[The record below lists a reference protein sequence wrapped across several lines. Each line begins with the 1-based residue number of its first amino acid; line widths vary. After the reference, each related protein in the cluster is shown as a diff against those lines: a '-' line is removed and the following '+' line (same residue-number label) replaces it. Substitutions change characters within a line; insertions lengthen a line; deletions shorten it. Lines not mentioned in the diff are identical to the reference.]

1 MNSICTCC
9 IDHLSANVNLKSPV
23 HNPGVSNSMLKYI
36 LKRFGYLLLVIL
48 AVSFVVFVLL
58 HFTPGDPARMIL
70 GESATEEAKAELRNQ
85 LGLNDPFIV
94 QYFNYLKK
102 MVFHGDLGTSYYTKR
117 PVLTEIMVVVPNT
130 IILAVVATIIASV
143 FGVLLG
149 LISAVRQYSLIDYI
163 VTVFSLIG
171 TSVPIFWY
179 GLLMILFFSVTLGWF
194 PPSGFSTPK
203 EMVLPCIALGIQS
216 LSIIARMTRSS
227 MLEVLHQDYVNMARS
242 KGQKESIV
250 IVNHVLRNS
259 LIPIITV
266 IGIQFGSL
274 LGGACFTE
282 IVFSIPGLGRL
293 MVESIKMR
301 DYPVVLGGVFF
312 AGVFV
317 SIVNWMSD
325 ILYAVVDPR
334 IART

>member
-1 MNSICTCC
+1 
-9 IDHLSANVNLKSPV
+9 
-23 HNPGVSNSMLKYI
+23 MLKYI
-36 LKRFGYLLLVIL
+36 LKRFGYLLLVIV
-48 AVSFVVFVLL
+48 AVSFVVFTLL

-70 GESATEEAKAELRNQ
+70 GEAATDAAKADLRSQ

-94 QYFNYLKK
+94 QYLNYFKN
-102 MVFHGDLGTSYYTKR
+102 MVLHGDLGTSYYTKR
-117 PVLTEIMVVVPNT
+117 PVLTEIMVVIPNT
-130 IILAVVATIIASV
+130 IILAVVATIFASV
-143 FGVLLG
+143 FGVLMG
-149 LISAVRQYSLIDYI
+149 VVSAVKQYSLIDAF

-179 GLLMILFFSVTLGWF
+179 GLLMILLFSVNLGWF
-194 PPSGFSTPK
+194 PPSGFSSIR
-203 EMVLPCIALGIQS
+203 EMILPSIALGIQS
-216 LSIIARMTRSS
+216 TSIIARMTRSS
-227 MLEVLHQDYVNMARS
+227 MLEVLHQDYVSMARS
-242 KGQKESIV
+242 KGQRELVV
-250 IVNHVLRNS
+250 IFNHILRNS
-259 LIPIITV
+259 LVPIITV

-312 AGVFV
+312 AGVCV
-317 SIVNWMSD
+317 SIVNWLAD

>member
-1 MNSICTCC
+1 
-9 IDHLSANVNLKSPV
+9 
-23 HNPGVSNSMLKYI
+23 MLKYI
-36 LKRFGYLLLVIL
+36 LKRFGYLLLVII
-48 AVSFVVFVLL
+48 AISFVVFTLL
-58 HFTPGDPARMIL
+58 YFTPGDPARMIL
-70 GESATEEAKAELRNQ
+70 GEAATDAAKEELRNQ

-94 QYFNYLKK
+94 QYFRYFTN
-102 MVFHGDLGTSYYTKR
+102 MVFRGDLGTSYYTKR
-117 PVLTEIMVVVPNT
+117 PVLTEIMSVMPNT
-130 IILAVVATIIASV
+130 IILAVVATILASV
-143 FGVLLG
+143 FGILMGVV
-149 LISAVRQYSLIDYI
+149 SAVKQYSLIDAF

-179 GLLMILFFSVTLGWF
+179 GLLMILMFSVNLGWF
-194 PPSGFSTPK
+194 PPSGFSSIR
-203 EMVLPCIALGIQS
+203 EMILPSIALGIQS
-216 LSIIARMTRSS
+216 TSMIARMTRSS

-242 KGQKESIV
+242 KGQREIV
-250 IVNHVLRNS
+250 VIFNHILRNS
-259 LIPIITV
+259 LVPIITV

-317 SIVNWMSD
+317 SFVNWLAD

>member
-1 MNSICTCC
+1 
-9 IDHLSANVNLKSPV
+9 
-23 HNPGVSNSMLKYI
+23 MLKYI
-36 LKRFGYLLLVIL
+36 LKRFGYLLLVIV
-48 AVSFVVFVLL
+48 AVSFVVFALL
-58 HFTPGDPARMIL
+58 QFTPGDPARMIL
-70 GESATEEAKAELRNQ
+70 GEAATDEAMAELRQQ

-94 QYFNYLKK
+94 QYLRYFKN
-102 MVFHGDLGTSYYTKR
+102 MVLHGDLGTSYYTKR
-117 PVLTEIMVVVPNT
+117 PVMTEIMVVVPNT
-130 IILAVVATIIASV
+130 ILLAVVATILASV
-143 FGVLLG
+143 FGILMGVV
-149 LISAVRQYSLIDYI
+149 SAIKQYSFIDAF

-179 GLLMILFFSVTLGWF
+179 GLLMILFFSVYLGWF
-194 PPSGFSTPK
+194 PPSGFTNIR
-203 EMVLPCIALGIQS
+203 EMILPSLALGIQS
-216 LSIIARMTRSS
+216 TSMIARMTRSS

-242 KGQKESIV
+242 KGQRESVV
-250 IVNHVLRNS
+250 IFKHILRNS
-259 LIPIITV
+259 LVPIITV

-317 SIVNWMSD
+317 SIVNWLAD

>member
-1 MNSICTCC
+1 
-9 IDHLSANVNLKSPV
+9 
-23 HNPGVSNSMLKYI
+23 MLKYI
-36 LKRFGYLLLVIL
+36 LKRFGYLLLVIV
-48 AVSFVVFVLL
+48 AVSFVVFSMLQ
-58 HFTPGDPARMIL
+58 FTPGDPARMIL
-70 GESATEEAKAELRNQ
+70 GQTATSEALAELREQ
-85 LGLNDPFIV
+85 LGLNDPFLV
-94 QYFNYLKK
+94 QYFRYFTN
-102 MVFHGDLGTSYYTKR
+102 MVFHADLGTSYYTKR
-117 PVLTEIMVVVPNT
+117 PVLTEIMAVVPNT
-130 IILAVVATIIASV
+130 ILLATVATILASV
-143 FGVLLG
+143 FGVLMG
-149 LISAVRQYSLIDYI
+149 VVSAVKQYSLIDAF

-179 GLLMILFFSVTLGWF
+179 GLLMILLFSVTLGWF
-194 PPSGFSTPK
+194 PPSGFTSIK
-203 EMVLPCIALGIQS
+203 EMILPSLALGIQS
-216 LSIIARMTRSS
+216 TSMIARMTRSS

-242 KGQKESIV
+242 KGQREIV
-250 IVNHVLRNS
+250 VIFKHILRNS
-259 LIPIITV
+259 LVPIITV

-317 SIVNWMSD
+317 SIVNWLAD

>member
-1 MNSICTCC
+1 
-9 IDHLSANVNLKSPV
+9 
-23 HNPGVSNSMLKYI
+23 MLKYI
-36 LKRFGYLLLVIL
+36 LKRFGYLLLVIV
-48 AVSFVVFVLL
+48 AVSFVVFSMLQ
-58 HFTPGDPARMIL
+58 FTPGDPARMIL
-70 GESATEEAKAELRNQ
+70 GQSATEEALIELREQ
-85 LGLNDPFIV
+85 LGLNDPFLV
-94 QYFNYLKK
+94 QYFRYFTN

-117 PVLTEIMVVVPNT
+117 PVLTEIMSVVPNT
-130 IILAVVATIIASV
+130 ILLATVATILASV

-149 LISAVRQYSLIDYI
+149 VVSAVKQYSLIDAF

-179 GLLMILFFSVTLGWF
+179 GLLMILLFSVTLGWF
-194 PPSGFSTPK
+194 PPSGFTNIR
-203 EMVLPCIALGIQS
+203 EMILPSLALGIQS
-216 LSIIARMTRSS
+216 TSMIARMTRSS

-242 KGQKESIV
+242 KGQREIV
-250 IVNHVLRNS
+250 VIFKHILRNS
-259 LIPIITV
+259 LVPIITV

-317 SIVNWMSD
+317 SIVNWLAD